1 MPGSLEAGV
10 LWADGFAGAGVK
22 VAIFDTGLRLGHPHF
37 KKVVERTN
45 WTKEKT
51 LDDSVGHGTFVA
63 GMVASQAQCKGFAPE
78 ADLYI
83 FRVFDSKQTSY
94 TSWFLD
100 AFNYAISSGVHVL
113 NLSIGG
119 PDFMDRPFVEKVN
132 EAVANGIVVVS
143 AIGNDG
149 PFYGTLN
156 NPADQMGV
164 LGVGGIGNDERVAA
178 FSSRG
183 MTTHELPFGY
193 GRAKPDVVT
202 YSRKLRGSAIDGSCR
217 TLSGTSVASPV
228 VAGVVTL
235 LASTVPAH
243 QRANLVN
250 PASMKQVLVEA
261 AVPVPSV
268 AGHQQPHAF
277 QQGAGKLDLVGAYKL
292 LQRYE
297 PRASLLP
304 HKLDLTDCPYM
315 WPYCKQPLYHG
326 AQPIIA
332 NVTVLNGMGVVGE
345 VRNIR

>member
-1 MPGSLEAGV
+1 MRHRDP
-10 LWADGFAGAGVK
+10 F
-22 VAIFDTGLRLGHPHF
+22 FLGQ
-37 KKVVERTN
+37 R
-45 WTKEKT
+45 
-51 LDDSVGHGTFVA
+51 
-63 GMVASQAQCKGFAPE
+63 SQ
-78 ADLYI
+78 YSR
-83 FRVFDSKQTSY
+83 FRF
-94 TSWFLD
+94 
-100 AFNYAISSGVHVL
+100 
-113 NLSIGG
+113 
-119 PDFMDRPFVEKVN
+119 
-132 EAVANGIVVVS
+132 GIVVVS

-261 AVPVPSV
+261 AV
-268 AGHQQPHAF
+268 
-277 QQGAGKLDLVGAYKL
+277 L
-292 LQRYE
+292 
-297 PRASLLP
+297 LLP
-304 HKLDLTDCPYM
+304 RVLAVLERGTGTKSCSLKGTFPSGR
-315 WPYCKQPLYHG
+315 G
-326 AQPIIA
+326 ADPSGSKSP
-332 NVTVLNGMGVVGE
+332 VL
-345 VRNIR
+345 RTFTSAPHPW